1 MKSTNLSVRE
11 RERERE
17 EREKEKRMAEQQVE
31 RMYVLKYHT
40 FVLRAF
46 VTRFSTLL
54 PITMVVVLVISQD
67 EERFETLIHNVTL
80 HVIKLLF
87 FNYGKKILNKDSRC
101 SLSLSLL
108 LSLSFSL
115 SFSSW
120 KQNRETSPI

>member
-1 MKSTNLSVRE
+1 MV
-11 RERERE
+11 
-17 EREKEKRMAEQQVE
+17 EQQVE
-31 RMYVLKYHT
+31 RMCVLKYHT

-54 PITMVVVLVISQD
+54 PITMVVVLAISQD

-101 SLSLSLL
+101 SLSFSLSLF
-108 LSLSFSL
+108 LSLSLFIETEQGNISCL
-115 SFSSW
+115 GHFRHSF
-120 KQNRETSPI
+120 